1 MRVTKYKAK
10 RTTIDHINFA
20 SQKEAA
26 MYLRIKEKEKSGEIL
41 YFLMQVP
48 FALPGGTKYV
58 CDFML
63 VYPDELVRYVDA
75 KGFKT
80 QMYILKKKQVEAL
93 YPIKIEEEL

>member
-1 MRVTKYKAK
+1 MRVTKYRAK
-10 RTTIDHINFA
+10 RVSIDNINFA
-20 SQKEAA
+20 SKKEAE
-26 MYLRIKEKEKSGEIL
+26 MYLKIKEKEKAGEIL

-48 FALPGGTKYV
+48 FHLPGGVKYV

>member
-1 MRVTKYKAK
+1 MQITKYRAK
-10 RTTIDHINFA
+10 RVTIDHINFA
-20 SQKEAA
+20 SKKEAE
-26 MYLRIKEKEKSGEIL
+26 MYLKIKAMEKSGEIL

-48 FALPGGTKYV
+48 FNLPGGVKYV

-63 VYPDELVRYVDA
+63 VYPDELIRYVDA

-93 YPIKIEEEL
+93 FPIKIEESL